1 MLDVECVT
9 FDCLFLSGYKRSMN
23 GWRKKIQCL
32 PHIIMDAIIL
42 TVALFCTFSFECL
55 RLLKCFYNIKVSQT
69 KIITVLLNEIVSFFL
84 FIHQFRHRHSI
95 SFLILIPVP
104 TPFPFWFLFVRFLS
118 SSLQNYSMFWR
129 FHCCVCVYLFIP
141 LMEILYSLADRNFDI
156 PDRTFH
162 SMATTWRLSSFESAT
177 DVKELIPEFFFL
189 PEFLENREGM
199 ALGSMIEV
207 WKWNRCYCNFW
218 RIFI

>member
-1 MLDVECVT
+1 
-9 FDCLFLSGYKRSMN
+9 MN

-69 KIITVLLNEIVSFFL
+69 KMVTVLLNEIVSFFL

-95 SFLILIPVP
+95 SFPILIPVP
-104 TPFPFWFLFVRFLS
+104 TPFPFWFLFVPFLS

-129 FHCCVCVYLFIP
+129 FHCFVCVYLYIT
-141 LMEILYSLADRNFDI
+141 LMEITLFFGRSKFWYSWSYVSLYGNNVAFIVIWICNWCQRAHSRVLFPPRVPWEPRRYGVRVNDWGLKMKSL
-156 PDRTFH
+156 
-162 SMATTWRLSSFESAT
+162 L
-177 DVKELIPEFFFL
+177 L
-189 PEFLENREGM
+189 
-199 ALGSMIEV
+199 
-207 WKWNRCYCNFW
+207 
-218 RIFI
+218 